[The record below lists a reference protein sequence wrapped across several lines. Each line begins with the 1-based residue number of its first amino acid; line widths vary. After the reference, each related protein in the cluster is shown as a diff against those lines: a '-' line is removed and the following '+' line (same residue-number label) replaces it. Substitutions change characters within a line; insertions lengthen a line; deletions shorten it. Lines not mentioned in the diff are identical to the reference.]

1 MAWYNP
7 SSWFAENS
15 EKLNPA
21 QQLISREQGVFI
33 NTDSA
38 ITYNQ
43 AFEKLETVNR
53 GVNMIVSGC
62 ASLDYD
68 VKDKKM
74 DGRVNGVRQKTI
86 AQLLNFAP
94 NPYQS
99 AQEFRTN
106 IFTDFIL
113 EGNIFV
119 YWDGVHMYHLPA
131 SRVQIETDPK
141 TFIAAY
147 RYNTT
152 IVFKPDEI
160 IHVKDLAATS
170 IYRGTSRLVSADRN
184 IKILYKM
191 LTFQEQ
197 FFENGAVTGLVLISD
212 NTLSQVA
219 KDRTIANWQSKY
231 SPKNGARR
239 PMILDSGLKP
249 AANIADTFQE
259 MDFDTSIKTHDAK
272 ILKSLGVPPI
282 LLDGGN
288 NANIAPNLR
297 LFYLETIIP
306 ILTKFTSAVERFYG
320 YDIEP
325 VTTSVSALQPELKDV
340 AAYHSTLVNAGIISP
355 NEARQ
360 ELRYE
365 AKPGNDELR
374 IPANIAGSAA
384 NPSQGGAPPKPKPD
398 AATGGKSAS

>member
-7 SSWFAENS
+7 TTWITDLA

-21 QQLISREQGVFI
+21 QGLISREQGVFI
-33 NTDSA
+33 NTDSS

-62 ASLDYD
+62 ASMDYD

-74 DGRVNGVRQKTI
+74 EGRVTGVRQKTI

-99 AQEFRTN
+99 AQEFRNN

-113 EGNIFV
+113 EGNIFI
-119 YWDGVHMYHLPA
+119 YWDGVSMYHLPA

-141 TFIAAY
+141 TFISHY

-160 IHVKDLAATS
+160 IHVKDLASVS
-170 IYRGTSRLVSADRN
+170 IYRGSSRLMSADRN

-191 LTFQEQ
+191 QTFQEQ
-197 FFENGAVTGLVLISD
+197 FFENGAVTGLVLTSD

-219 KDRTIANWQSKY
+219 KDRTIANWMSKY
-231 SPKNGARR
+231 SPKNGARK

-249 AANIADTFQE
+249 APGLSDTFQE

-272 ILKSLGVPPI
+272 VLKALGVPPI

-306 ILTKFTSAVERFYG
+306 ILTKYTSAVERFFG

-325 VTTSVSALQPELKDV
+325 VTASVSALQPDMKDV
-340 AAYHSTLVNAGIISP
+340 AAYHATLVNAGIISP
-355 NEARQ
+355 NEARS

-365 AKPGNDELR
+365 SKPGHDDLR

-384 NPSQGGAPPKPKPD
+384 NPSQGGAPPKPKDPS
-398 AATGGKSAS
+398 GGKSA

>member
-1 MAWYNP
+1 MTWYNP
-7 SSWFAENS
+7 RSWFAENS

-62 ASLDYD
+62 ASMDFD

-74 DGRVNGVRQKTI
+74 DGRVSGVRQKTI
-86 AQLLNFAP
+86 TQLLNYAP

-113 EGNIFV
+113 EGNIFI

-197 FFENGAVTGLVLISD
+197 FFENGAVTGLILTSE

-249 AANIADTFQE
+249 AAGIADTFQE
-259 MDFDTSIKTHDAK
+259 MDFDQSIKTHDAK
-272 ILKSLGVPPI
+272 VLKALGVPPI
-282 LLDGGN
+282 LMDGGN
-288 NANIAPNLR
+288 NANISPNLR

-306 ILTKFTSAVERFYG
+306 ILTKYTSAVERFFG

-325 VTTSVSALQPELKDV
+325 ITTSVSALQPELKDV
-340 AAYHSTLVNAGIISP
+340 AAYHSTLVNAGIISA

-365 AKPGNDELR
+365 PKPGNDDLR

-384 NPSQGGAPPKPKPD
+384 NPSVGGAPPKPANKPAGD
-398 AATGGKSAS
+398 KSVL